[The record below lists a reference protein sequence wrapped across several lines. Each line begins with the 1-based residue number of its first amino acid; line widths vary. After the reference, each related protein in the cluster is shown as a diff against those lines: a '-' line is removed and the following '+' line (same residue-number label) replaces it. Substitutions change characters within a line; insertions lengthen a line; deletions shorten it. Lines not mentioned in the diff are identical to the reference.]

1 MNKSL
6 TSTWNRIAAF
16 LAACALVS
24 VMGAVGANDANAA
37 RIVGHQDAPGVSAKS
52 GTDIVRITLS
62 PGNPDDD
69 NSPASGSIS
78 GVTVHLERLKGVSP
92 ASPQDREKVE
102 KATAAELAAWPKDL
116 HFSQVTDENGSV
128 KFSDLPQGIYLVTST
143 APNDSYREIN
153 PFLVSVPFYGL
164 DYDSTP
170 VEGVI
175 VAKSHKPGETPPPS
189 TPPTTPP
196 KTPPTTP
203 PATPPKT
210 PPTTPGTSTPPKTP
224 PTTPTT
230 PGEPGTST
238 TPSTTSTPPNEP
250 GTSTPSDS
258 SGSSSSSGSSGSSG
272 SLALT
277 GVQVAGLV
285 ALAAA
290 LIGGGFV
297 IIAASRKN
305 SESRKN

>member
-196 KTPPTTP
+196 KTPPTT
-203 PATPPKT
+203 
-210 PPTTPGTSTPPKTP
+210 TPGTSTPPKTP

>member
-1 MNKSL
+1 MNKYL

-16 LAACALVS
+16 LAACALVA

-37 RIVGHQDAPGVSAKS
+37 RIVGHQDAPGVSATS

-78 GVTVHLERLKGVSP
+78 GVTIHLERLKGVSP
-92 ASPQDREKVE
+92 SRPQDREKVE
-102 KATAAELAAWPKDL
+102 NATAAELAAWPKDL

-203 PATPPKT
+203 PATPP
-210 PPTTPGTSTPPKTP
+210 TTPGTSTPPKTP
-224 PTTPTT
+224 PTTP
-230 PGEPGTST
+230 GEPGTST
-238 TPSTTSTPPNEP
+238 TTSTTSTPPDEP
-250 GTSTPSDS
+250 GTSTPSGS
-258 SGSSSSSGSSGSSG
+258 SGSSSSSGSSGESG

-285 ALAAA
+285 AAAAA

-297 IIAASRKN
+297 IIAASKKN
-305 SESRKN
+305 SESGKN

>member
-1 MNKSL
+1 MNKYL

-16 LAACALVS
+16 LAACALVA
-24 VMGAVGANDANAA
+24 VMGAIGANDANAA
-37 RIVGHQDAPGVSAKS
+37 RIVGRVDAPGVSATS

-69 NSPASGSIS
+69 NSTASGSIS
-78 GVTVHLERLKGVSP
+78 GVTIHLERLKGVSP
-92 ASPQDREKVE
+92 SSPQDREKVE
-102 KATAAELAAWPKDL
+102 NATAAELAEWPKDL

-128 KFSDLPQGIYLVTST
+128 KFSDLPEGIYLVTST
-143 APNDSYREIN
+143 APNESYREIN
-153 PFLVSVPFYGL
+153 PFLVSVPFYGA

-196 KTPPTTP
+196 NTPPTTP
-203 PATPPKT
+203 PGT

-238 TPSTTSTPPNEP
+238 TTSTTSTTPGEP
-250 GTSTPSDS
+250 GTSTPSGS
-258 SGSSSSSGSSGSSG
+258 AGSSSSSGSSGGSG

-285 ALAAA
+285 AAAAA

-297 IIAASRKN
+297 IIAASKKN
-305 SESRKN
+305 SESGKN

>member
-1 MNKSL
+1 MNKYL

-16 LAACALVS
+16 LAACALVA
-24 VMGAVGANDANAA
+24 VMGAIGANDANAA
-37 RIVGHQDAPGVSAKS
+37 RIVGRVDAPGVSATS

-62 PGNPDDD
+62 QGNPDDD
-69 NSPASGSIS
+69 NSSASGSIS
-78 GVTVHLERLKGVSP
+78 GVTIHLHRLKGISP
-92 ASPQDREKVE
+92 SSQQDREKVE
-102 KATAAELAAWPKDL
+102 NATAAELAEWPKDL

-128 KFSDLPQGIYLVTST
+128 KFSDLPEGIYLVTST

-153 PFLVSVPFYGL
+153 PFLVSVPFYGAG
-164 DYDSTP
+164 YDSTP

-203 PATPPKT
+203 PGT

-224 PTTPTT
+224 PTTP
-230 PGEPGTST
+230 GEPGTST
-238 TPSTTSTPPNEP
+238 TTSTTSTPPGGS
-250 GTSTPSDS
+250 GTSKPSGS
-258 SGSSSSSGSSGSSG
+258 SGSSSSAGSSGGSG

-285 ALAAA
+285 AAAAA

-297 IIAASRKN
+297 IIAASKKN
-305 SESRKN
+305 SESGKN

>member
-1 MNKSL
+1 MNKYL

-16 LAACALVS
+16 LAACALVA
-24 VMGAVGANDANAA
+24 VMGAIGANDANAA
-37 RIVGHQDAPGVSAKS
+37 RIVGRVDAPGVSATS

-69 NSPASGSIS
+69 NSSASGSIS
-78 GVTVHLERLKGVSP
+78 GVTIHLERLKGISP
-92 ASPQDREKVE
+92 ASQQDREKVE
-102 KATAAELAAWPKDL
+102 NATAAELAEWPKDL

-128 KFSDLPQGIYLVTST
+128 KFSDLPEGIYLVTST

-153 PFLVSVPFYGL
+153 SFLVSVPFYGAG
-164 DYDSTP
+164 YDSTP

-203 PATPPKT
+203 PGTPPKT
-210 PPTTPGTSTPPKTP
+210 PPTT

-238 TPSTTSTPPNEP
+238 TTSTTSMPPGEP
-250 GTSTPSDS
+250 GTSTPSGS
-258 SGSSSSSGSSGSSG
+258 SGSSSSSGSSGGSG

-285 ALAAA
+285 AVAAA

-297 IIAASRKN
+297 IIAASKKN
-305 SESRKN
+305 SESGKN

>member
-1 MNKSL
+1 MNKYL

-16 LAACALVS
+16 LAACALVA
-24 VMGAVGANDANAA
+24 VMGAIGANDANAA
-37 RIVGHQDAPGVSAKS
+37 RIVGRVDAPGVSATS

-69 NSPASGSIS
+69 NSSASGSIS
-78 GVTVHLERLKGVSP
+78 GVTIHLERLKGISP
-92 ASPQDREKVE
+92 SSQQDREKVE
-102 KATAAELAAWPKDL
+102 NATPAELAEWPKDL

-128 KFSDLPQGIYLVTST
+128 KFSDLPEGIYLVTST

-153 PFLVSVPFYGL
+153 PFLVSVPFYGA

-203 PATPPKT
+203 PGT

-238 TPSTTSTPPNEP
+238 TPTTPVEP
-250 GTSTPSDS
+250 GTSTPSGS
-258 SGSSSSSGSSGSSG
+258 SGSSSSSGSSGGSG

-285 ALAAA
+285 AVAAA

-297 IIAASRKN
+297 IIAASKKN
-305 SESRKN
+305 SESGKN

>member
-1 MNKSL
+1 MNKYL

-16 LAACALVS
+16 LAACALVA
-24 VMGAVGANDANAA
+24 VMGAIGANDANAA
-37 RIVGHQDAPGVSAKS
+37 RIVGRVDAPGVSATS

-62 PGNPDDD
+62 QGNPDND
-69 NSPASGSIS
+69 NSSASGSIS
-78 GVTVHLERLKGVSP
+78 GVAIHLERLKGISP
-92 ASPQDREKVE
+92 ASQQDREKVE
-102 KATAAELAAWPKDL
+102 NATAAELAEWPKDL

-128 KFSDLPQGIYLVTST
+128 KFSDLPEGIYLVTST

-153 PFLVSVPFYGL
+153 SFLVSVPFYGAG
-164 DYDSTP
+164 YDSTP

-238 TPSTTSTPPNEP
+238 TPSTTSTPPDEP

>member
-1 MNKSL
+1 MNKYL

-16 LAACALVS
+16 LAACALVA
-24 VMGAVGANDANAA
+24 VMGAIGANDANAA
-37 RIVGHQDAPGVSAKS
+37 RIVGRVDAPGVSATS

-69 NSPASGSIS
+69 NSSASGSIS
-78 GVTVHLERLKGVSP
+78 GVTIHLERLKGISP
-92 ASPQDREKVE
+92 ASQQDREKVE
-102 KATAAELAAWPKDL
+102 NATAAELAEWPKDL

-128 KFSDLPQGIYLVTST
+128 KFSDLPEGIYLVTST

-153 PFLVSVPFYGL
+153 SFLVSVPFYGAG
-164 DYDSTP
+164 YDSTP

-203 PATPPKT
+203 PGTR
-210 PPTTPGTSTPPKTP
+210 PTTPGTSTPPKTP

-230 PGEPGTST
+230 PTTPGEPGTST
-238 TPSTTSTPPNEP
+238 TTSTTSMPPGEP
-250 GTSTPSDS
+250 GTSTPSGS
-258 SGSSSSSGSSGSSG
+258 SGSSSSSGSSGGSG

-285 ALAAA
+285 AVAAA

-297 IIAASRKN
+297 IIAASKKN
-305 SESRKN
+305 SESGKN

>member
-1 MNKSL
+1 MNKYL

-16 LAACALVS
+16 LAACALVA
-24 VMGAVGANDANAA
+24 VMGAIGANDANAA
-37 RIVGHQDAPGVSAKS
+37 RIVGRVDAPGVSATS

-69 NSPASGSIS
+69 NSSASGSIS
-78 GVTVHLERLKGVSP
+78 GVTIHLERLKGISP
-92 ASPQDREKVE
+92 ASQQDREKVE
-102 KATAAELAAWPKDL
+102 NATAAELAEWPKDL

-128 KFSDLPQGIYLVTST
+128 KFSDLPEGIYLVTST

-153 PFLVSVPFYGL
+153 SFLVSVPFYGAG
-164 DYDSTP
+164 YDSTP

-203 PATPPKT
+203 
-210 PPTTPGTSTPPKTP
+210 
-224 PTTPTT
+224 TTPTT

-238 TPSTTSTPPNEP
+238 TTSTTSMPPGEP
-250 GTSTPSDS
+250 GTSTPSGS
-258 SGSSSSSGSSGSSG
+258 SGSSSSSGSSGGSG

-285 ALAAA
+285 AVAAA

-297 IIAASRKN
+297 IIAASKKN
-305 SESRKN
+305 SESGKN

>member
-37 RIVGHQDAPGVSAKS
+37 RIVGHQDAPGVSATS

-78 GVTVHLERLKGVSP
+78 GVTVHLERLKGISP
-92 ASPQDREKVE
+92 ASQQDREKVE

-203 PATPPKT
+203 PGT

-230 PGEPGTST
+230 PTTPGEPGTST
-238 TPSTTSTPPNEP
+238 TTSTTSMPPGEP
-250 GTSTPSDS
+250 GTSTPSGS
-258 SGSSSSSGSSGSSG
+258 SGSSSSSGSSGGSG

-285 ALAAA
+285 AVAAA

-297 IIAASRKN
+297 IIAASKKN
-305 SESRKN
+305 SESGKN

>member
-1 MNKSL
+1 MNKYL

-16 LAACALVS
+16 LAACALVA
-24 VMGAVGANDANAA
+24 VMGAIGANDANAA
-37 RIVGHQDAPGVSAKS
+37 RIVGRVDAPGVSATS

-69 NSPASGSIS
+69 NSSASGSIS
-78 GVTVHLERLKGVSP
+78 GVTIHLERLKGISP
-92 ASPQDREKVE
+92 SSPQDREKVE
-102 KATAAELAAWPKDL
+102 NATAAELAEWPKDL

-128 KFSDLPQGIYLVTST
+128 KFSDLPEGIYLVTST

-153 PFLVSVPFYGL
+153 SFLVSVPFYGAG
-164 DYDSTP
+164 YDSTP

-203 PATPPKT
+203 PGT

-230 PGEPGTST
+230 PTTPGKPGTST
-238 TPSTTSTPPNEP
+238 ATSTTSTTPGEP

-258 SGSSSSSGSSGSSG
+258 SGSSSSSGSSGRSG

-285 ALAAA
+285 AVAAA

-297 IIAASRKN
+297 IIAASKKN
-305 SESRKN
+305 SESGKN

>member
-1 MNKSL
+1 
-6 TSTWNRIAAF
+6 
-16 LAACALVS
+16 
-24 VMGAVGANDANAA
+24 MGAVGANDANAA
-37 RIVGHQDAPGVSAKS
+37 RIVGHQDAPGVLAKS

-92 ASPQDREKVE
+92 SSPQDREKVE

-203 PATPPKT
+203 PATPP
-210 PPTTPGTSTPPKTP
+210 TTPGTSTPPKTP
-224 PTTPTT
+224 PTTP
-230 PGEPGTST
+230 GEPGTST
-238 TPSTTSTPPNEP
+238 TTSTTSTPPDEP
-250 GTSTPSDS
+250 GTSTPSGS
-258 SGSSSSSGSSGSSG
+258 SGSSSSSGSSGESG

-285 ALAAA
+285 AAAAA

-297 IIAASRKN
+297 IIAASKKN
-305 SESRKN
+305 SESGKN

>member
-1 MNKSL
+1 MNKYL

-16 LAACALVS
+16 LAACALVA
-24 VMGAVGANDANAA
+24 VTGAIGANDANAA
-37 RIVGHQDAPGVSAKS
+37 RIVGRVDAPGVSATS

-69 NSPASGSIS
+69 NSTVSGFIS
-78 GVTVHLERLKGVSP
+78 GVTIHLERLKGISP
-92 ASPQDREKVE
+92 SSQQDREKVE
-102 KATAAELAAWPKDL
+102 NATAAELAEWPKDL

-128 KFSDLPQGIYLVTST
+128 KFSDLPEGIYLVTST

-153 PFLVSVPFYGL
+153 PFLVSVPFYGA

-196 KTPPTTP
+196 NTPPTTP
-203 PATPPKT
+203 PGT

-224 PTTPTT
+224 PTTP
-230 PGEPGTST
+230 GEPGTST
-238 TPSTTSTPPNEP
+238 TTSTTSTPPD
-250 GTSTPSDS
+250 GSGSSTPSGS
-258 SGSSSSSGSSGSSG
+258 SGSSSSSGSSGGSG

-285 ALAAA
+285 AAAAA

-297 IIAASRKN
+297 IIAASKKN
-305 SESRKN
+305 SESGKN

>member
-1 MNKSL
+1 MNKYL

-16 LAACALVS
+16 LAACALVA
-24 VMGAVGANDANAA
+24 VMGAIGANDANAA
-37 RIVGHQDAPGVSAKS
+37 RIVGRVDAPGVSATS

-69 NSPASGSIS
+69 NSSASGSIS
-78 GVTVHLERLKGVSP
+78 GVTIHLERLKGISP
-92 ASPQDREKVE
+92 SSPQDREKVE
-102 KATAAELAAWPKDL
+102 NATAAELAEWPKDL

-128 KFSDLPQGIYLVTST
+128 KFSDLPEGIYLVTST
-143 APNDSYREIN
+143 APNDSYREISS
-153 PFLVSVPFYGL
+153 FLVLVPFYGAG
-164 DYDSTP
+164 YDSTP

-203 PATPPKT
+203 PGT

-230 PGEPGTST
+230 PTTPGKPGTST
-238 TPSTTSTPPNEP
+238 ATSTTSTTPGEP

-258 SGSSSSSGSSGSSG
+258 SGSSSSSGSSGRSG

-285 ALAAA
+285 AVAAA

-297 IIAASRKN
+297 IIAASKKN
-305 SESRKN
+305 SESGKN

>member
-1 MNKSL
+1 MNKYL

-16 LAACALVS
+16 LAACALVA
-24 VMGAVGANDANAA
+24 VMGAIGANDANAA
-37 RIVGHQDAPGVSAKS
+37 RIVGRVDAPGVSATS

-69 NSPASGSIS
+69 NSSASGSIS
-78 GVTVHLERLKGVSP
+78 GVTIHLERLKGISP
-92 ASPQDREKVE
+92 ASQQDREKVE
-102 KATAAELAAWPKDL
+102 NATAAELAEWPKDL

-128 KFSDLPQGIYLVTST
+128 KFSDLPEGIYLVTST

-153 PFLVSVPFYGL
+153 SFLVSVPFYGAG
-164 DYDSTP
+164 YDSTP

-203 PATPPKT
+203 PGT

-224 PTTPTT
+224 PTMPTTPTT

-238 TPSTTSTPPNEP
+238 TTSTTSMPPGEP
-250 GTSTPSDS
+250 GTSTPSGS
-258 SGSSSSSGSSGSSG
+258 SGSSSSSGSSGGSG

-285 ALAAA
+285 AVAAA

-297 IIAASRKN
+297 IIAASKKN
-305 SESRKN
+305 SESGKN

>member
-1 MNKSL
+1 MNKYL

-16 LAACALVS
+16 LAACALVA
-24 VMGAVGANDANAA
+24 VMGAIGANDANAA
-37 RIVGHQDAPGVSAKS
+37 RIVGRVDAPGVSATS

-69 NSPASGSIS
+69 NSTASGSIS
-78 GVTVHLERLKGVSP
+78 GVTIHLHRLKGISP
-92 ASPQDREKVE
+92 SSQQDREKVE
-102 KATAAELAAWPKDL
+102 NATAAELAEWPKDL

-128 KFSDLPQGIYLVTST
+128 RFSDLPEGIYLVTST

-153 PFLVSVPFYGL
+153 PFLVSVPFYGA

-203 PATPPKT
+203 PGT

-224 PTTPTT
+224 PTTP
-230 PGEPGTST
+230 GEPGTST
-238 TPSTTSTPPNEP
+238 TTSTTSTPPDEP
-250 GTSTPSDS
+250 GTSTPSGS
-258 SGSSSSSGSSGSSG
+258 SGSSSSSGSSGGSG

-285 ALAAA
+285 AAAAA

-297 IIAASRKN
+297 IIAASKKN
-305 SESRKN
+305 SESGKN

>member
-69 NSPASGSIS
+69 NSTASGSIS
-78 GVTVHLERLKGVSP
+78 GVTIHLERLKGISP
-92 ASPQDREKVE
+92 SSQQDREKVE
-102 KATAAELAAWPKDL
+102 KATAAELATWPKDL

-210 PPTTPGTSTPPKTP
+210 PPSTPPTTPPKTP

-238 TPSTTSTPPNEP
+238 TPSTSSTPPDGP

>member
-1 MNKSL
+1 MNKYL

-16 LAACALVS
+16 LAACALVA
-24 VMGAVGANDANAA
+24 VMGAIGANDANAA
-37 RIVGHQDAPGVSAKS
+37 RIVGRVDAPGVSATS

-69 NSPASGSIS
+69 NSSASGSIS
-78 GVTVHLERLKGVSP
+78 GVTIHLERLKGISP
-92 ASPQDREKVE
+92 ASQQDREKVE
-102 KATAAELAAWPKDL
+102 NATAAELAEWPKDL

-128 KFSDLPQGIYLVTST
+128 KFSDLPEGIYLVTST

-238 TPSTTSTPPNEP
+238 TPSTTSTPPDEP

>member
-16 LAACALVS
+16 LAACALVA
-24 VMGAVGANDANAA
+24 VMGAIGANDANAA
-37 RIVGHQDAPGVSAKS
+37 RIVGRVDAPGVSATS

-69 NSPASGSIS
+69 NSSASGSIS
-78 GVTVHLERLKGVSP
+78 GVTIHLERLKGISP
-92 ASPQDREKVE
+92 ASQQDREKVE
-102 KATAAELAAWPKDL
+102 NATAAELAEWPKDL

-128 KFSDLPQGIYLVTST
+128 KFSDLPEGIYLVTST

-153 PFLVSVPFYGL
+153 SFLVSVPFYGAG
-164 DYDSTP
+164 YDSTP

-203 PATPPKT
+203 PGT

-230 PGEPGTST
+230 PTTPGEPGTST
-238 TPSTTSTPPNEP
+238 TTSTTSMPPGEP
-250 GTSTPSDS
+250 GTSTPSGS
-258 SGSSSSSGSSGSSG
+258 SGSSSSSGSSGGSG

-285 ALAAA
+285 AVAAA

-297 IIAASRKN
+297 IIAASKKN
-305 SESRKN
+305 SESGKN

>member
-1 MNKSL
+1 MNKYL

-16 LAACALVS
+16 LAACALVA
-24 VMGAVGANDANAA
+24 VMGAIGANDANAA
-37 RIVGHQDAPGVSAKS
+37 RIVGRVDAPGVSATS
-52 GTDIVRITLS
+52 GTDIVRIALS

-69 NSPASGSIS
+69 NSTALGSIF
-78 GVTVHLERLKGVSP
+78 GVTIHLERLKGISP
-92 ASPQDREKVE
+92 SSQQDREKVE
-102 KATAAELAAWPKDL
+102 NTTAAELAEWPKDL

-128 KFSDLPQGIYLVTST
+128 KFSDLPEGIYLVTST

-153 PFLVSVPFYGL
+153 PFLVSVPFYGV

-175 VAKSHKPGETPPPS
+175 VAKSHKPGETPPPT

-196 KTPPTTP
+196 G
-203 PATPPKT
+203 T

-224 PTTPTT
+224 PTTP
-230 PGEPGTST
+230 GEPGTST
-238 TPSTTSTPPNEP
+238 TTSTTSTPPGGS
-250 GTSTPSDS
+250 GTSKPSGS
-258 SGSSSSSGSSGSSG
+258 SGSSSSSGSSGGSG

-277 GVQVAGLV
+277 GVQVVGLV
-285 ALAAA
+285 AAAAA

-297 IIAASRKN
+297 IIAASKKN
-305 SESRKN
+305 SESGRN

>member
-1 MNKSL
+1 MNKYL

-16 LAACALVS
+16 LAACALVA
-24 VMGAVGANDANAA
+24 VMGAIGANDANAA
-37 RIVGHQDAPGVSAKS
+37 RIVGRVDAPGVSATS

-69 NSPASGSIS
+69 NSSASGSIS
-78 GVTVHLERLKGVSP
+78 GVTIHLERLKGISP
-92 ASPQDREKVE
+92 ASQQDREKVE
-102 KATAAELAAWPKDL
+102 NATAAELAEWPKDL

-128 KFSDLPQGIYLVTST
+128 KFSDLPEGIYLVTST

-153 PFLVSVPFYGL
+153 SFLVSVPFYGAG
-164 DYDSTP
+164 YDSTP

-203 PATPPKT
+203 PGT

-230 PGEPGTST
+230 PTTPGEPGTST
-238 TPSTTSTPPNEP
+238 TTSTTSMPPGEP
-250 GTSTPSDS
+250 GTSTPSGS
-258 SGSSSSSGSSGSSG
+258 SGSSSSSGSSGGSG

-285 ALAAA
+285 ATAAA

>member
-1 MNKSL
+1 MNKYL

-16 LAACALVS
+16 LAACALVA
-24 VMGAVGANDANAA
+24 VMGAIGANDANAA
-37 RIVGHQDAPGVSAKS
+37 RIVGRVDAPGVSATS

-62 PGNPDDD
+62 QGNPDDD
-69 NSPASGSIS
+69 NSTASGSIS
-78 GVTVHLERLKGVSP
+78 GVTIHLERLKGISP
-92 ASPQDREKVE
+92 SSQQDREKVE
-102 KATAAELAAWPKDL
+102 NATAAELAAWPKDL

-128 KFSDLPQGIYLVTST
+128 KFSDLPEGIYLVTST

-153 PFLVSVPFYGL
+153 SFLVSVPFYGA

-196 KTPPTTP
+196 NTPPTTP
-203 PATPPKT
+203 PGT

-224 PTTPTT
+224 PTTP
-230 PGEPGTST
+230 GEPGTST
-238 TPSTTSTPPNEP
+238 TTSTTSTPPDEP
-250 GTSTPSDS
+250 GTSTPSGS
-258 SGSSSSSGSSGSSG
+258 SGSSSSSGSSGESG

-285 ALAAA
+285 AAAAA

-297 IIAASRKN
+297 IIAASKKN
-305 SESRKN
+305 SESGKN

>member
-1 MNKSL
+1 MNKYL

-16 LAACALVS
+16 LAACALVA
-24 VMGAVGANDANAA
+24 VMGAIGANDANAA
-37 RIVGHQDAPGVSAKS
+37 RIVGRVDAPGVSATS

-69 NSPASGSIS
+69 NSTASGSIS
-78 GVTVHLERLKGVSP
+78 GVTIHLERLKGISP
-92 ASPQDREKVE
+92 SSPQDREKVE

-196 KTPPTTP
+196 NTPPTTP
-203 PATPPKT
+203 S
-210 PPTTPGTSTPPKTP
+210 TTPGTSTPPKTP
-224 PTTPTT
+224 PTTP
-230 PGEPGTST
+230 GEPGTST
-238 TPSTTSTPPNEP
+238 TTSTTSTPPD
-250 GTSTPSDS
+250 GSGSSTPSGS
-258 SGSSSSSGSSGSSG
+258 SGSSSSSGSSGGSG

-297 IIAASRKN
+297 IITASRKN

>member
-1 MNKSL
+1 MNRFL

-16 LAACALVS
+16 LAACALVA
-24 VMGAVGANDANAA
+24 VMGAIGANDANAA
-37 RIVGHQDAPGVSAKS
+37 RIVGRVDAPGVSATS

-69 NSPASGSIS
+69 NSSASGSIS
-78 GVTVHLERLKGVSP
+78 GVTIHLERLKGISP
-92 ASPQDREKVE
+92 SSPQDREKVE
-102 KATAAELAAWPKDL
+102 NATAAELAEWPKDL

-128 KFSDLPQGIYLVTST
+128 KFSDLPEGIYLVTST

-153 PFLVSVPFYGL
+153 SFLVSVPFYGAG
-164 DYDSTP
+164 YDSTP

-203 PATPPKT
+203 
-210 PPTTPGTSTPPKTP
+210 
-224 PTTPTT
+224 TT

-238 TPSTTSTPPNEP
+238 TTSTTSTPPDEP
-250 GTSTPSDS
+250 GTSTPSGS
-258 SGSSSSSGSSGSSG
+258 SGSSSSSGSSGGSG

-285 ALAAA
+285 AVAAA

-297 IIAASRKN
+297 VIAASKKN
-305 SESRKN
+305 SESGKN

>member
-1 MNKSL
+1 MNKYL

-16 LAACALVS
+16 LAACALGA
-24 VMGAVGANDANAA
+24 VMGATGANDANAA
-37 RIVGHQDAPGVSAKS
+37 RIVGRVDAPGVSATS

-69 NSPASGSIS
+69 NSTAPGSIS
-78 GVTVHLERLKGVSP
+78 GVTIHLERLKGISP
-92 ASPQDREKVE
+92 SSQQNREKVE
-102 KATAAELAAWPKDL
+102 NATAAELAEWPKDL

-128 KFSDLPQGIYLVTST
+128 KFSDLPEGIYLVTST
-143 APNDSYREIN
+143 APNDSYRVIN
-153 PFLVSVPFYGL
+153 PFLVSVPFYGAG
-164 DYDSTP
+164 YDSTP

-196 KTPPTTP
+196 NIPPTTP
-203 PATPPKT
+203 PGT

-224 PTTPTT
+224 PTLPTT

-238 TPSTTSTPPNEP
+238 PS
-250 GTSTPSDS
+250 GS
-258 SGSSSSSGSSGSSG
+258 SGSSSSSGSSGGSG

-285 ALAAA
+285 AAAAA

-297 IIAASRKN
+297 IIAASKKN
-305 SESRKN
+305 SESGKN

>member
-1 MNKSL
+1 MNKYL

-16 LAACALVS
+16 LAACALVA
-24 VMGAVGANDANAA
+24 VMGAIGANDANAA
-37 RIVGHQDAPGVSAKS
+37 RIVGRVDAPGVSAAS

-69 NSPASGSIS
+69 NSSASGSIS
-78 GVTVHLERLKGVSP
+78 GVTIHLERLKGISP

-102 KATAAELAAWPKDL
+102 NATAAELAEWPKDL

-128 KFSDLPQGIYLVTST
+128 KFSDLPEGIYLVTST

-153 PFLVSVPFYGL
+153 SFLVSVPFYGAG
-164 DYDSTP
+164 YDSTP

-203 PATPPKT
+203 PGT

-230 PGEPGTST
+230 PTTPGEPGTST
-238 TPSTTSTPPNEP
+238 TTSTTSMPPGEP
-250 GTSTPSDS
+250 GTSTPSGS
-258 SGSSSSSGSSGSSG
+258 SGSSSSSGSSGGSG

-285 ALAAA
+285 AVAAA

-297 IIAASRKN
+297 IIAASKKN
-305 SESRKN
+305 SESGKN

>member
-1 MNKSL
+1 MNKYL

-24 VMGAVGANDANAA
+24 VMGAIGANDANAA

-69 NSPASGSIS
+69 NSKASGSIS
-78 GVTVHLERLKGVSP
+78 GVTIHLDRLKGVSP
-92 ASPQDREKVE
+92 SSPQDREKVE
-102 KATAAELAAWPKDL
+102 NATAAVLAEWPKDL

-128 KFSDLPQGIYLVTST
+128 KFSDLPEGIYLVTST

-153 PFLVSVPFYGL
+153 PFLVSVPFYGA

-175 VAKSHKPGETPPPS
+175 VAKSHKPREMPPPS

-196 KTPPTTP
+196 NTPPTTP
-203 PATPPKT
+203 PD
-210 PPTTPGTSTPPKTP
+210 
-224 PTTPTT
+224 
-230 PGEPGTST
+230 
-238 TPSTTSTPPNEP
+238 EP
-250 GTSTPSDS
+250 GTSTPSGS
-258 SGSSSSSGSSGSSG
+258 SGSSSGSGSSGGSG

-285 ALAAA
+285 AVAAA

-297 IIAASRKN
+297 IIAASKKN
-305 SESRKN
+305 SESGKN

>member
-1 MNKSL
+1 MNKYL

-16 LAACALVS
+16 LAACALVA
-24 VMGAVGANDANAA
+24 VMGAIGANDANAA
-37 RIVGHQDAPGVSAKS
+37 RIVGRVDAPGVSATS

-69 NSPASGSIS
+69 NSSASGSIS
-78 GVTVHLERLKGVSP
+78 GVTIHLERLKGISP
-92 ASPQDREKVE
+92 SSPQDREKVE
-102 KATAAELAAWPKDL
+102 NATAAELAEWPKDL

-128 KFSDLPQGIYLVTST
+128 KFSDLPEGIYLVTST

-153 PFLVSVPFYGL
+153 SFLVSVPFYGAG
-164 DYDSTP
+164 YDSTP

-203 PATPPKT
+203 PGT

-230 PGEPGTST
+230 PTTPGKPGTST
-238 TPSTTSTPPNEP
+238 TRSTTSTTPGEP

-258 SGSSSSSGSSGSSG
+258 SGSSSSSGSSGRSG

-285 ALAAA
+285 AVAAA

-297 IIAASRKN
+297 IIAASKKN
-305 SESRKN
+305 SESGKN

>member
-1 MNKSL
+1 MNKYL

-16 LAACALVS
+16 LAACALVA
-24 VMGAVGANDANAA
+24 VMGAIGANDANAA
-37 RIVGHQDAPGVSAKS
+37 RIVGRVDAPGVSATS

-69 NSPASGSIS
+69 NSSASGSIS
-78 GVTVHLERLKGVSP
+78 GVTIHLERLKGISP
-92 ASPQDREKVE
+92 SSPQDREKVE
-102 KATAAELAAWPKDL
+102 NATAAELAEWPKDL

-128 KFSDLPQGIYLVTST
+128 KFSDLPEGIYLVTST

-153 PFLVSVPFYGL
+153 SFLVSVPFYGAG
-164 DYDSTP
+164 YDSTP

-203 PATPPKT
+203 PGT

-230 PGEPGTST
+230 PTTPGKPGTST
-238 TPSTTSTPPNEP
+238 TTSTTSTTPGEP

-258 SGSSSSSGSSGSSG
+258 SGSSSSSGSSGRSG

-285 ALAAA
+285 AVAAA

-297 IIAASRKN
+297 IIAASKKN
-305 SESRKN
+305 SESGKN

>member
-37 RIVGHQDAPGVSAKS
+37 RIVGHQDAPGVSATS

-92 ASPQDREKVE
+92 SSPQDREKVE

-153 PFLVSVPFYGL
+153 PFLVSVPFYGV

-196 KTPPTTP
+196 NTPPTTP
-203 PATPPKT
+203 PGT

-224 PTTPTT
+224 PTTP
-230 PGEPGTST
+230 GEPGTST
-238 TPSTTSTPPNEP
+238 TTSTTSAPPD
-250 GTSTPSDS
+250 GSGSSTPSGS
-258 SGSSSSSGSSGSSG
+258 SGSSSSSGSSGGSG

-285 ALAAA
+285 AAAAA

-297 IIAASRKN
+297 IIAASKKN
-305 SESRKN
+305 SESGKN

>member
-1 MNKSL
+1 MNKYL

-16 LAACALVS
+16 LAACALVA
-24 VMGAVGANDANAA
+24 VMGAIGANDANAA
-37 RIVGHQDAPGVSAKS
+37 RIVGRVDAPGVSATS

-69 NSPASGSIS
+69 NSSASGSIS
-78 GVTVHLERLKGVSP
+78 GVTIHLERLKGISP
-92 ASPQDREKVE
+92 SSPQDREKVE
-102 KATAAELAAWPKDL
+102 NATAAELAEWPKDL

-128 KFSDLPQGIYLVTST
+128 KFSDLPEGIYLVTST

-153 PFLVSVPFYGL
+153 SFLVSVPFYGAG
-164 DYDSTP
+164 YDSTP

-203 PATPPKT
+203 PGT

-224 PTTPTT
+224 TTPTA
-230 PGEPGTST
+230 PGKPGTST
-238 TPSTTSTPPNEP
+238 ATSTTSTTPGEP

-258 SGSSSSSGSSGSSG
+258 SGSSSSSGSSGRSG

-285 ALAAA
+285 AVAAA

-297 IIAASRKN
+297 IIAASKKN
-305 SESRKN
+305 SESGKN